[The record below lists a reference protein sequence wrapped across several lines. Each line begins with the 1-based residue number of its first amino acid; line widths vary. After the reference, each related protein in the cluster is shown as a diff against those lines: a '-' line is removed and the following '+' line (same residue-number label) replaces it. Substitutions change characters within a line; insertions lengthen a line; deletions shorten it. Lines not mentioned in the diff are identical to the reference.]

1 MKRIFF
7 SSVFLLLFFV
17 KLHAQSGC
25 TDAVANNY
33 NASAKTNDGS
43 CKYNDVV
50 LTPAVK
56 YAMDNTLRET
66 SGLLWWDGKVWT
78 FNDSGGLP
86 AIYAMDSTTGAI
98 TKTVTI
104 SNATNIDW
112 EEITQDDQYI
122 YIGDFGNNASG
133 NRKNLRIYK
142 IAKADVQSLTTVTA
156 QAINFSYSDQTDF
169 TATASNQTNYDC
181 EAFVAYNDSL
191 FLFSKD
197 WVDFHSRLYSLP
209 KTPGTYTA
217 NLKADILVDGLITGA
232 TILPSQKTIVLTGY
246 STVLVPFLY
255 LLYDF
260 SNNEFFGANK
270 RKVQLNSAFTQM
282 EGIASINNT
291 YFFASNEFFQRSII
305 TTPARLQSVNLS
317 SLLTPYY
324 TALPFELQLFQ
335 ASINDSDVTLR
346 WQLNSGNDV
355 TGITVQRKRS
365 TGANFSDLQTAGVN
379 ETTYTDKSVLQDNST
394 IQYRLKL
401 TDKNQEVHYSKVVAV
416 SKNKSNSVTITA
428 TYDKLKVISAN
439 NISGTM
445 DIISTNGSVVNRSTV
460 SGTNPT
466 IDISNLPAGIYVAR
480 LSMNAYS
487 RSAKFFKQ

>member
-1 MKRIFF
+1 MKGIFF
-7 SSVFLLLFFV
+7 SSVFLLLSFS

-25 TDAVANNY
+25 TDAAANNY

-43 CKYNDVV
+43 CKYNDIM
-50 LTPAVK
+50 LTPSIK

-86 AIYAMDSTTGAI
+86 AIYAIDSATGTI

-142 IAKADVQSLTTVTA
+142 IAKADVQSSTSVTA

-217 NLKADILVDGLITGA
+217 RLKADILVDGLITGA

-260 SNNEFFGANK
+260 SNNDFFAANK

-282 EGIASINNT
+282 EGIASISDT
-291 YFFASNEFFQRSII
+291 YFFVSNEFFQRSII
-305 TTPARLQSVNLS
+305 TTPARLQSINLA
-317 SLLTPYY
+317 SLLTAYY
-324 TALPFELQLFQ
+324 TALPYELQSFQ
-335 ASINDSDVTLR
+335 AMVNDSDVTLR
-346 WQLNSGNDV
+346 WQLNSGNDL
-355 TGITVQRKRS
+355 TGITVQRKKN
-365 TGANFSDLQTAGVN
+365 TEANFSDLQTTGVN
-379 ETTYTDKSVLQDNST
+379 ETTYIDKDALQDNST

-416 SKNKSNSVTITA
+416 SKNKSNAVTITA
-428 TYDKLKVISAN
+428 TSDKLKIISAN
-439 NISGTM
+439 NISGTI
-445 DIISTNGSVVNRSTV
+445 DIISTNGSLVNRSTI

-466 IDISNLPAGIYVAR
+466 IDISNLPAGVYVAR

-487 RSAKFFKQ
+487 QSAKFFKQ

>member
-1 MKRIFF
+1 MKRTFF
-7 SSVFLLLFFV
+7 SSVFLLLSFAE
-17 KLHAQSGC
+17 LHAQSGC
-25 TDAVANNY
+25 TDAAANNY

-43 CKYNDVV
+43 CKYNDVM
-50 LTPAVK
+50 LTPTIK
-56 YAMDNTLRET
+56 YAMNNTLRET

-78 FNDSGGLP
+78 FNDSGALP
-86 AIYAMDSTTGAI
+86 AIYAIDSTTGNI

-112 EEITQDDQYI
+112 EEITQDEQFI

-142 IAKADVQSLTTVTA
+142 IAKADVQSSTSVHA

-169 TATASNQTNYDC
+169 TATASNQTNFDC

-246 STVLVPFLY
+246 TTILTPFLY

-260 SNNEFFGANK
+260 SNNDFFGANK
-270 RKVQLNSAFTQM
+270 RKVQINSAFTQM
-282 EGIASINNT
+282 EGIASISDT
-291 YFFASNEFFQRSII
+291 RFFVSNEFFQRSII

-317 SLLTPYY
+317 SLLTAYY
-324 TALPFELQLFQ
+324 TALPHELQSFQ
-335 ASINDSDVTLR
+335 AIVNDSDVTLR
-346 WQLNSGNDV
+346 WQLESSTDL
-355 TGITVQRKRS
+355 TGITIQRKRS
-365 TGANFSDLQTAGVN
+365 TDANFSDLQTVGIS
-379 ETTYTDKSVLQDNST
+379 ETTYMDKAALQNNST
-394 IQYRLKL
+394 IQYRLKF
-401 TDKNQEVHYSKVVAV
+401 TDKNQEIHYSKVVAV
-416 SKNKSNSVTITA
+416 SKNKNNSVTITA

-439 NISGTM
+439 NISGTIE
-445 DIISTNGSVVNRSTV
+445 IISTNGSLVNRSNI

-466 IDISNLPAGIYVAR
+466 IDISNLSAGAYVAR
-480 LSMNAYS
+480 FSTNAYS
-487 RSAKFFKQ
+487 QSAKFFKQ